1 MALEQPAK
9 VVPFYQLLKN
19 QGEEL
24 SAVLIKARLLMVQLY
39 YQKEQD
45 MVMQLDVMHASLKA
59 ENQRKRR
66 KIKILCEKS

>member
-1 MALEQPAK
+1 LALEQSAK

-45 MVMQLDVMHASLKA
+45 MVM
-59 ENQRKRR
+59 
-66 KIKILCEKS
+66 